1 MPTGIFQRSARAPS
15 RLATPSLSIL
25 CIMVLTADT
34 VPADA
39 ASFDCRRAG
48 TVPEKAICAD
58 PRLSFLDER
67 LNKNYRTLTL
77 LMEQAGNYT
86 QSLKAV
92 EERQEKWLTE
102 RNACGADA
110 FCIANAYG
118 QRLAEIGYCYL
129 PDQSAKHSGAG
140 PAPECADLR
149 PAYRSAQASA
159 CAYRVDVTMSNKG
172 GACGPQWTVVDP
184 RSIGLENK
192 DFHDDKSG
200 FDAILLRDRQSG
212 QYLLAFR
219 GTDGLTAI
227 NDWMNNGQQAVGLV
241 AKQYEQ
247 ARDLAKELQ
256 DKLPRNSVIETTGHS
271 LGGGLATTAALQFH
285 APATVFDPAAL
296 HPRVARKLGLNYDEA
311 GRLATVYAVQGDP
324 LTAAQDSP
332 LLPLPTSPHAMPNP
346 LPSAPGRR
354 IPLDPPP
361 HTAVEGI
368 SPWYYHDIDTL
379 LEALRRRASG
389 LGCSL

>member
-1 MPTGIFQRSARAPS
+1 MPIRVFQRSAKAPS

-25 CIMVLTADT
+25 CIMVLA
-34 VPADA
+34 
-39 ASFDCRRAG
+39 AG

-77 LMEQAGNYT
+77 LMEQAGNHT

-118 QRLAEIGYCYL
+118 QRLAEIDYCYL
-129 PDQSAKHSGAG
+129 PDQPAKHS
-140 PAPECADLR
+140 
-149 PAYRSAQASA
+149 
-159 CAYRVDVTMSNKG
+159 
-172 GACGPQWTVVDP
+172 
-184 RSIGLENK
+184 
-192 DFHDDKSG
+192 
-200 FDAILLRDRQSG
+200 
-212 QYLLAFR
+212 
-219 GTDGLTAI
+219 
-227 NDWMNNGQQAVGLV
+227 
-241 AKQYEQ
+241 
-247 ARDLAKELQ
+247 
-256 DKLPRNSVIETTGHS
+256 
-271 LGGGLATTAALQFH
+271 GGGLATTAALQFH

-311 GRLATVYAVQGDP
+311 GRLATVYAVEGDP
-324 LTAAQDSP
+324 VTAVQDSP

-361 HTAVEGI
+361 HTAVEGVN
-368 SPWYYHDIDTL
+368 PWYYHDIDTL